1 MTKNTYNPNIA
12 IHPGVTLK
20 DILVSYDMSQTEL
33 ANRTGLTLKTINE
46 IIQGKNPITPE
57 TAIKLSSVFGM
68 SDSFWN
74 NLEKN
79 YQETLARLEQEKELE
94 ENVELLKKFSCYS
107 ELEKFNYVKKA
118 SSAKERLLNLQN
130 FFGVSNLSY
139 VYGIMPIAFRK
150 ANGKNL
156 NYESIAAWL
165 RCGEIEAQKTEASSF
180 DKEKLIKIIPILRNL
195 TKSPPVIYIKKIKE
209 LCGDCGV
216 IVAYTPYL
224 RNTNVYAATKWIKK
238 DKVLIQLSSR
248 GLYNDIFWFSFFHE
262 MAHILKH
269 GKKDQFIEFKEKEIL
284 IDKEKEEEADTYAKE
299 ILIPK
304 TEYAKF
310 FKKSDFTDYSIKRF
324 AERIDVSCGIVAGRL
339 SHDLD
344 NWKSFEHLRTKAKFM

>member
-1 MTKNTYNPNIA
+1 
-12 IHPGVTLK
+12 
-20 DILVSYDMSQTEL
+20 
-33 ANRTGLTLKTINE
+33 
-46 IIQGKNPITPE
+46 
-57 TAIKLSSVFGM
+57 
-68 SDSFWN
+68 
-74 NLEKN
+74 
-79 YQETLARLEQEKELE
+79 
-94 ENVELLKKFSCYS
+94 
-107 ELEKFNYVKKA
+107 
-118 SSAKERLLNLQN
+118 
-130 FFGVSNLSY
+130 
-139 VYGIMPIAFRK
+139 
-150 ANGKNL
+150 
-156 NYESIAAWL
+156 
-165 RCGEIEAQKTEASSF
+165 
-180 DKEKLIKIIPILRNL
+180 
-195 TKSPPVIYIKKIKE
+195 
-209 LCGDCGV
+209 
-216 IVAYTPYL
+216 VAYTPYL